1 MAACLLIPGP
11 KEARAGSLSPYSQAA
26 QVQGYRAD
34 AYPSAQPTPPTGTS
48 SMQSIPG
55 MQPAPFPAQKT
66 GVPSSATTPSAPKT
80 GYPFEAAPPALGTYQ
95 GNAGG
100 SSIEPEIAPEE
111 PITPFEAYVYSLTG
125 LTEIKKFGYEFFN
138 APPSTFAP
146 ADNVPVTQDYLLGPG
161 DEIKISIWGK
171 LNSDFTGE
179 IDREGMINIPELGMV
194 RLSGLSFSEASA
206 ALQKELARYYRPSEV
221 KMSVSMG
228 RLRSVRVFVVGKARR
243 PGSYTLSSLSTV
255 INAVFSAG
263 GPGRVGSMRDIQLK
277 RKGMETLH
285 IDLYEFLL
293 KGDKVSDVRVMPED
307 VIYIPPSGP
316 SAAIYGTVR
325 VPAIYE
331 IKEGATLKEL
341 IEMAGGLDETA
352 FTGRVQVDRIID
364 NRREAVFESSLEDP
378 KAMAMAVQSGDLV
391 RVFQVVQDR
400 HVARLMGA
408 VQQEGEYGIGKSLT
422 IKELIDL
429 AGGLKTYAY
438 TKEAELTRVTPTQS
452 GPETVKI
459 TIDLQK
465 AMDGDTASNIQIRE
479 NDFLL
484 VRAIPEWDL
493 YKTVNVAGEV
503 RFPGVY
509 TIKKGETISSLIGRA
524 GGFTDKAYLKGA
536 VFTRES
542 VREIQQT
549 QLDESIRRLEME
561 MLSQSAQSIEAA
573 LNPAEAAQ
581 QQAATEQKKA
591 LIAKMKAAKA
601 KGRVSVSLSALDKF
615 KGSPSDLALEDG
627 DELQIPEVPSEVQVV
642 GSVYNQTAF
651 VYSRRL
657 GVSDYLKKAGGLTK
671 NADEDELYVL
681 KVDGTAVSRREA
693 SSWGFHWDTE
703 ANRWVGGGFMSSG
716 LDPGDTIVV
725 PEKIEKVAW
734 LREFKD
740 MTQILYQIAVT
751 AGVLIV
757 AF

>member
-1 MAACLLIPGP
+1 M
-11 KEARAGSLSPYSQAA
+11 
-26 QVQGYRAD
+26 
-34 AYPSAQPTPPTGTS
+34 PSASGLQ
-48 SMQSIPG
+48 
-55 MQPAPFPAQKT
+55 QPAPFPAQKT
-66 GVPSSATTPSAPKT
+66 GIPSPAATTPAPKT
-80 GYPFEAAPPALGTYQ
+80 VSPFEASP
-95 GNAGG
+95 
-100 SSIEPEIAPEE
+100 IESEAAPEE
-111 PITPFEAYVYSLTG
+111 PITPFEAYVYALTG
-125 LTEIKKFGYEFFN
+125 LTDIKKFGYEFFN

-146 ADNVPVTQDYLLGPG
+146 ADNIPVTQDYLLGPG

-179 IDREGMINIPELGMV
+179 IDREGMVNVPEIGVV

-206 ALQKELARYYRPSEV
+206 ALQRELARYYRPSEV

-263 GPGRVGSMRDIQLK
+263 GPGSVGSMRDIQLK
-277 RKGMETLH
+277 RKGAETLH

-293 KGDKVSDVRVMPED
+293 KGDRVSDARVMPED

-331 IKEGATLKEL
+331 IKEGTTLKEL

-352 FTGRVQVDRIID
+352 FSGRVQIDRIVD

-378 KAMAMAVQSGDLV
+378 KAMGMAVQSGDLV

-422 IKELIDL
+422 VKELINL

-465 AMDGDTASNIQIRE
+465 AIDGDPANNIEVRE

-536 VFTRES
+536 VFTRVS
-542 VREIQQT
+542 VKKIQQM

-561 MLSQSAQSIEAA
+561 MFSQSAQSIEAA
-573 LNPAEAAQ
+573 LNPAEAVQ
-581 QQAATEQKKA
+581 QQAAAEQKKA

-601 KGRVSVSLSALDKF
+601 KGRVSVTLTALDKF

-627 DELQIPEVPSEVQVV
+627 DEFQIPEVPSEVQVM

-681 KVDGTAVSRREA
+681 KVDGTAVSRREG

-703 ANRWVGGGFMSSG
+703 ANRWVGGGFMSSS

-725 PEKIEKVAW
+725 PEKIEKIAW
-734 LREFKD
+734 LREVKD

>member
-1 MAACLLIPGP
+1 
-11 KEARAGSLSPYSQAA
+11 
-26 QVQGYRAD
+26 
-34 AYPSAQPTPPTGTS
+34 
-48 SMQSIPG
+48 MQSVPG
-55 MQPAPFPAQKT
+55 MQPAPFPQKT
-66 GVPSSATTPSAPKT
+66 GTTPSAPRT
-80 GYPFEAAPPALGTYQ
+80 VSPFEAAPIKPEAAL
-95 GNAGG
+95 
-100 SSIEPEIAPEE
+100 EE
-111 PITPFEAYVYSLTG
+111 PITPFEAYVYALTG

-161 DEIKISIWGK
+161 DELKISIWGK

-179 IDREGMINIPELGMV
+179 IDREGMINVPELGMV
-194 RLSGLSFSEASA
+194 RLSGLPFSEASA
-206 ALQKELARYYRPSEV
+206 ALQRELARYYRPSEV

-263 GPGRVGSMRDIQLK
+263 GPGSVGSMRDIQLK

-293 KGDKVSDVRVMPED
+293 KGEKVSDVRVMPGD
-307 VIYIPPSGP
+307 VIYIPPAGP

-331 IKEGATLKEL
+331 IKEGTTLKEL
-341 IEMAGGLDETA
+341 IDMAGGLDETA
-352 FTGRVQVDRIID
+352 FSGRVQIDRIVD

-378 KAMAMAVQSGDLV
+378 KALSTAVQSGDLV

-422 IKELIDL
+422 VKELINL

-438 TKEAELTRVTPTQS
+438 TKEAELTRVTPTQA

-465 AMDGDTASNIQIRE
+465 ALDGDPASNIQIKE

-493 YKTVNVAGEV
+493 HKTVNVAGEV

-524 GGFTDKAYLKGA
+524 GGFTDKTYLKGA
-536 VFTRES
+536 VFTRVS
-542 VREIQQT
+542 VRKIQQM
-549 QLDESIRRLEME
+549 QLDESIRRVEME
-561 MLSQSAQSIEAA
+561 LFSQSAQSIEAA
-573 LNPAEAAQ
+573 LSPAEAAQ
-581 QQAATEQKKA
+581 QQAAAEQKKA
-591 LIAKMKAAKA
+591 LMAKMKAARA
-601 KGRVSVSLSALDKF
+601 KGRVSINLSDLDKF
-615 KGSPSDLALEDG
+615 KGSPSDLALEDR
-627 DELQIPEVPSEVQVV
+627 DELQIPEVPSEVQVM

-681 KVDGTAVSRREA
+681 KIDGTAVSRREG